1 MVQIGPDPHG
11 DSGKWM
17 LPGGGIEHGEQPS
30 EAVVREMAE
39 ETGYTVVVDRLLE
52 VGSDHRL
59 LPSGVDFHGVFVL
72 YAVSVIDGELRAEVT
87 GDTTAPSWV
96 SLEALRDLPVLA
108 AVRGMLTRA
117 LA

>member
-17 LPGGGIEHGEQPS
+17 LPGGGIEHGEEPC
-30 EAVVREMAE
+30 EAVVREVAE
-39 ETGYTVVVDRLLE
+39 ETGYTVAVDRLFE

-59 LPSGVDFHGVFVL
+59 LPSGIDFHGVFVL
-72 YAVSVIDGELRAEVT
+72 YAVSVLGGEARAEVT
-87 GDTTAPSWV
+87 GHTTAPCWV
-96 SLEALRDLPVLA
+96 PLEALPDLPMLA
-108 AVRGMLTRA
+108 AVRGMLARA